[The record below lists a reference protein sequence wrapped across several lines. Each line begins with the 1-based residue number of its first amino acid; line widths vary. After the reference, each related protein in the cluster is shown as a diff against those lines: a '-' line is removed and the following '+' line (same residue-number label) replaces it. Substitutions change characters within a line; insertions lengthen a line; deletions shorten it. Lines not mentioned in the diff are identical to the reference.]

1 MMEKVVFKRELQIR
15 WVSVIADLMI
25 CRRSSTA
32 QTIPSKEL

>member
-15 WVSVIADLMI
+15 WVSVIADTMI
-25 CRRSSTA
+25 WRRSSTA